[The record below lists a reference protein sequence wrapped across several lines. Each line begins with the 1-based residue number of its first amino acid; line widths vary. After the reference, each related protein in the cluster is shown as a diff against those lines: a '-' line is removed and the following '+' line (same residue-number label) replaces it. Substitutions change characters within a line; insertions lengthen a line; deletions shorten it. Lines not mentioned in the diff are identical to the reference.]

1 MKSAN
6 SIVTAGESGPVQSPD
21 YYVRSRR
28 SLPDNLTEFRK
39 DFKKTEQALDAL
51 TGGETRTSGQFTV
64 TVAAA
69 TTTVVHYGIGARSVI
84 LLMPLDSTTALEY
97 ALGTTWV
104 VPALGQFVV
113 NHPNNANARSYRYVF
128 FSGRLNP

>member
-1 MKSAN
+1 MKN
-6 SIVTAGESGPVQSPD
+6 GILNPGETGPVQSPD
-21 YYVRSRR
+21 FYVRSRR
-28 SLPDNLTEFRK
+28 SLPDNVSELRK
-39 DFKKTEQALDAL
+39 DFKRTEQALDAI

-64 TVAAA
+64 TTGAA

-84 LLMPLDSTTALEY
+84 LLMPIDSTTALEY

-104 VPALGQFVV
+104 VPAQGQFVV
-113 NHPNNANARSYRYVF
+113 NHPNNANARTYRYVF